1 MKNNVMRIDNRILIA
16 AILIAFPFVPGCRG
30 GGGSSE
36 GAERRYAW
44 ERDRAAIQTATD
56 AVLCYGGS
64 HHRTPYLW
72 NEERLTPYVTCV
84 DSTGRERWL
93 FDGFIF
99 LEFVDASRPDGA
111 TYAFETGNR
120 NAPAAG
126 KAQWTELLDYW
137 FAEGNGFDALDR
149 TVAAAAERI
158 GEPSVKR
165 RVIMMLPD
173 PVIYR
178 NYVDTTASTTYWG
191 DIDGRRL
198 DFRDTDDRM
207 DACKWFIDSVRE
219 RFAAGNYSH
228 VDLAGFYWIREIVT
242 RPCDTEYSYHLTRSD
257 LLVPRIADYLHAL
270 GYSWNW
276 IPYYG
281 SRGYDVWRQWG
292 FDQVYLQP
300 NYYWK
305 EQNDMESVCN
315 QIDTLGVGMEF
326 EFEPTL
332 LAARDGSDAFR
343 ERFRAYLRYAREKG
357 IYGSRPFAYYHGT
370 NGLYDLATSADA
382 EDRALY
388 AELCDFIVNNP
399 LRTPDNKE

>member
-1 MKNNVMRIDNRILIA
+1 MINRIFVA
-16 AILIAFPFVPGCRG
+16 AIVITVPFVFGCRG
-30 GGGSSE
+30 GRGSSE

-44 ERDRAAIQTATD
+44 ERERTAIQTVTD
-56 AVLCYGGS
+56 GVLCYGGS

-72 NEERLTPYVTCV
+72 DKERLTPYVTYV
-84 DSTGRERWL
+84 DSTGREQWL
-93 FDGFIF
+93 FDGFFF
-99 LEFVDASRPDGA
+99 LEFVDTSRPDGA

-137 FAEGNGFDALDR
+137 FAEGNGFDALDS

-158 GEPSVKR
+158 GEPATRR

-173 PVIYR
+173 PVIYQ

-191 DIDGRRL
+191 DIDGRQL

-207 DACKWFIDSVRE
+207 EACKWFIDSVRE
-219 RFAAGNYSH
+219 RFAAGNYSNI
-228 VDLAGFYWIREIVT
+228 DLAGFYWIREIVT

-281 SRGYDVWRQWG
+281 SRGYDVWQQWG

-305 EQNDMESVCN
+305 EQNDMESVCM
-315 QIDTLGVGMEF
+315 QIDTLGVGMEL

-332 LAARDGSDAFR
+332 LAAREGSDAFR
-343 ERFRAYLRYAREKG
+343 ERFRAYMRYAREKG
-357 IYGSRPFAYYHGT
+357 IYGSRPFACYHGT
-370 NGLYDLATSADA
+370 NGFYDLATSTDV

-388 AELCDFIVNNP
+388 VELCDFIVNNP
-399 LRTPDNKE
+399 LRKDGVADGAVPEK

>member
-1 MKNNVMRIDNRILIA
+1 MNRTFTRLFAVLLVA
-16 AILIAFPFVPGCRG
+16 AAFAAFGCRG
-30 GGGSSE
+30 GRGSSE

-44 ERDRAAIQTATD
+44 ERSRKAPLKVAN

-72 NEERLTPYVTCV
+72 DEERLTPYVTCM
-84 DSTGRERWL
+84 DSTGREQWL

-99 LEFVDASRPDGA
+99 LEFVDTSRPDGA
-111 TYAFETGNR
+111 TYAYETGNP

-126 KAQWTELLDYW
+126 RAQWEELLDYW
-137 FAEGNGFDALDR
+137 FAADNGFGALDR
-149 TVAAAAERI
+149 TVAAAAARI
-158 GEPSVKR
+158 GEPPARR

-178 NYVDTTASTTYWG
+178 NYADTTSATDYWG
-191 DIDGRRL
+191 ELDGRRL
-198 DFRDTDDRM
+198 DFRSTDDRLE
-207 DACKWFIDSVRE
+207 ACKWFIDRVRE
-219 RFAAGNYSH
+219 RFAAADYRYL
-228 VDLAGFYWIREIVT
+228 DLAGFYWIREIVT

-257 LLVPRIADYLHAL
+257 VLLPRIADYLHAL

-292 FDQVYLQP
+292 FDQVWLQP

-305 EQNDMESVCN
+305 AERDMASVCQ
-315 QIDTLGVGMEF
+315 QIDTLGVGMEL

-332 LAARDGSDAFR
+332 LAAREGSEPFR
-343 ERFRAYLRYAREKG
+343 ERFRGYLRAARERG
-357 IYGSRPFAYYHGT
+357 IYGGRSFACYHGT
-370 NGLYDLATSADA
+370 NGLYDLAASADSL
-382 EDRALY
+382 DRALY
-388 AELCDFIVNNP
+388 GELCGFLLGNP
-399 LRTPDNKE
+399 LRDAVNDEK